1 MRADILVFPG
11 SNCDI
16 DTEIALRAA
25 LPGWQVQRQWHA
37 EADLSQ
43 SGLCILP
50 GGFAYGDYLR
60 AGALAARSP
69 AIAELR
75 RLIGRGGLVLG
86 ICNGFQVLVEAGILP
101 GAFQANTV
109 QHFVCRDVHL
119 RVETTRSPFLGSL
132 AEGDVLR
139 LPIAHQEGNYRL
151 TPEEYRRL
159 QGDGRVAFTYCGP
172 DGDAGETENPN
183 GSYMGVA
190 GVLAEDGRVLGM
202 MPHPERAAWPAI
214 GRADGLRILGGAF
227 GSELLGGKL

>member
-16 DTEIALRAA
+16 DTEIALREA
-25 LPGWQVQRQWHA
+25 LPGWQVERQWHDG
-37 EADLSQ
+37 ADLSESQ
-43 SGLCILP
+43 FCVLP

-69 AIAELR
+69 AIAEVR

-109 QHFVCRDVHL
+109 QHFVCRDVQL
-119 RVETTRSPFLGSL
+119 RVEGASSPFLADF
-132 AEGDVLR
+132 AEGDVLT

-151 TPEEYRRL
+151 TLDEYRRL
-159 QGDGRVAFTYCGP
+159 KDEGRIAFTYCGP
-172 DGDAGETENPN
+172 QGETGETYNPN
-183 GSYMGVA
+183 GSTAGVA
-190 GVLAEDGRVLGM
+190 GVLAEGGRVLGM
-202 MPHPERAAWPAI
+202 MPHPERAAWPAL
-214 GRADGLRILGGAF
+214 GRKDGLGILAASF
-227 GSELLGGKL
+227 SPRLEGGKL

>member
-16 DTEIALRAA
+16 DTEIALKSA
-25 LPGWQVQRQWHA
+25 LPGWRVGRQWHDG
-37 EADLSQ
+37 ADLSGTQ
-43 SGLCILP
+43 FCVLP

-75 RLIGRGGLVLG
+75 ALIGRGGLVLG

-119 RVETTRSPFLGSL
+119 RVESRGSPFLE
-132 AEGDVLR
+132 AFREGQVLR

-151 TPEEYRRL
+151 SEDEYRRL
-159 QGDGRVAFTYCGP
+159 RDEGRIAFTYCGP
-172 DGDAGETENPN
+172 NGEIGDESNPN
-183 GSYMGVA
+183 GSYAGVA
-190 GVLAEDGRVLGM
+190 GVLAEGGRVLGM

-214 GRADGLRILGGAF
+214 GRADGLGILAASF
-227 GSELLGGKL
+227 GSVLEGGKL